1 MLLHHIVG
9 MIQYQYIYNVSY
21 RTIQYCTY
29 DTILYHNI
37 SGSKK
42 SGKISL
48 TSEYQVLLCQC
59 INKLLSVEMPVN
71 A

>member
-1 MLLHHIVG
+1 MSHIV
-9 MIQYQYIYNVSY
+9 QYN
-21 RTIQYCTY
+21 
-29 DTILYHNI
+29 TILYIWYDTTLYNNTT
-37 SGSKK
+37 GSKK

-48 TSEYQVLLCQC
+48 TSEYQVLLCKC